1 MKPNDSNPLLANA
14 EGIVIPDPTAL
25 IRLRHSARE
34 LNLFPRRQA
43 LSSQG
48 GGYRSRFRGRGMEFD
63 EVRPYQPGD
72 DVRSID
78 WRVTARTNTTHTKIF
93 REERERPV
101 LIAVDLRSSMFFGSQ
116 RLKSMVACDI
126 AALLAWAGINAND
139 RVGGLVFS
147 PAAQRD
153 SRSHKS
159 HHSVLRMI
167 QHLGEACTELAQ
179 SQASGT
185 ADNLSLASILE
196 ECRRVAT
203 PGATLVIISD
213 FHDLD
218 GDCEKH
224 LFELARHCDVSLCR
238 IHDPLEEELPPP
250 GLYGISVGA
259 DSQMLDSRDGKARER
274 FGNLFRQ
281 RQSALAALGRRLA
294 LPVLEFASHQPVLPV
309 LRRAFAHHRKL
320 PRSMQ

>member
-1 MKPNDSNPLLANA
+1 MLANA

-294 LPVLEFASHQPVLPV
+294 LPVLEFA
-309 LRRAFAHHRKL
+309 
-320 PRSMQ
+320 